1 MIKDFKLNESIQAFF
16 LVKQV
21 QFLKKKD
28 NSDFISFK
36 LADKTGEIEAKLW
49 DTVAEIQPSL
59 KDGVYIKVQGD
70 VGEYQGKKQLTIKK
84 IRLAE
89 TVEIN
94 PDDFFRVTKKNINEM
109 FENLQGLISTIDDS
123 DLKNLLL
130 AFINDSDIAVALKKA
145 PAAVNMHSACIG
157 GLLEHID
164 ALLDLGNFVC
174 ARYPQVN
181 RNILITGIILHDI
194 GKLKELDFAGSF
206 KYTDYGLLVG
216 HLTIGIKMLNE
227 KINTLPDFPTEKRML
242 LEHMILS
249 HHGQA
254 EFGSPK
260 TPQTLEAVV
269 LHYLDNLEAKITG
282 FTDFVELN
290 QPDANGWTPRAFMFD
305 NRQLYVGKEKE

>member
-28 NSDFISFK
+28 SSDFISLK
-36 LADKTGEIEAKLW
+36 LADKTGDIEAKLW
-49 DTVAEIQPSL
+49 DNVAEIQAQL
-59 KDGVYIKVQGD
+59 KDGVYVKVQGD
-70 VGEYQGKKQLTIKK
+70 VGEYLGKKQLTIKK

-89 TVEIN
+89 STEID
-94 PDDFFRVTKKNINEM
+94 PSDFFRTTKKNIDEM
-109 FENLQGLISTIDDS
+109 FENLKGLVSTLDDENVKS
-123 DLKNLLL
+123 LLFS
-130 AFINDSDIAVALKKA
+130 FINDQEIAAAYKKA

-157 GLLEHID
+157 GLLEHVTG
-164 ALLDLGNFVC
+164 LLDLGNYVC
-174 ARYPQVN
+174 AQYPQID
-181 RNILITGIILHDI
+181 RNLLIAGIILHDI
-194 GKLKELDFAGSF
+194 GKLKELDYSGPF
-206 KYTDYGLLVG
+206 KYTTDGILVG

-227 KINTLPDFPTEKRML
+227 KISTLSHFPEEKRML

-254 EFGSPK
+254 AFGSPK

-282 FTDFVELN
+282 FSEFVEMN
-290 QPDANGWTPRAFMFD
+290 QPDANGWTPKAFMFD
-305 NRQLYVGKEKE
+305 NRQLYIPK